1 MESSGSNKAQSP
13 GGPKW
18 VGTVLS
24 IFFPCFGF
32 VWAGQYKRA
41 ALWLLALTASA
52 MLAIMLLV
60 SANMPIWIAFLFILI
75 ALGIQLSSYV
85 KSYQRGRM
93 TLKRWVILI
102 AYGLTYYLAPLP
114 TSLIAQAFRIP
125 TESMAPTL
133 RGSAKNGQGDQV
145 IANKLTYL
153 LDDPK
158 RGDVIVFDTSK
169 VPDLAKIQGPGSGT
183 FYTFRVIGLP
193 REVIEIKNGKI
204 LANNQELGPE
214 DGVPPIS
221 YLSAEDLNY
230 PSRRENV
237 SPLEADEYLVLGD
250 NSANAF
256 DSRFWGAVPRTA
268 IVGKV
273 TRIYYPLSR
282 LNSPLF
288 PEKRE
293 P

>member
-1 MESSGSNKAQSP
+1 MKTSGSNTPKTL

-18 VGTVLS
+18 VGTALS

-41 ALWLLALTASA
+41 VLWLSGLTGSAILAVASLATAS
-52 MLAIMLLV
+52 IPV
-60 SANMPIWIAFLFILI
+60 WIAFLFVLL

-93 TLKRWVILI
+93 TLKHWAILLV
-102 AYGLTYYLAPLP
+102 YGLTYYLAPLP
-114 TSLIAQAFRIP
+114 TSLIAHAFRIP

-133 RGSAKNGQGDQV
+133 RGSEKNGQGDYV
-145 IANKLTYL
+145 IANKLSYL
-153 LDDPK
+153 LADPK
-158 RGDVIVFDTSK
+158 RGNVIIFDTSK
-169 VPDLAKIQGPGSGT
+169 VPDLAKIQGPDSWT

-193 REVIEIKNGKI
+193 GEVIEIKDGKI

-221 YLSAEDLNY
+221 YVSADVLNY
-230 PSRRENV
+230 PAHRRNA
-237 SPLEADEYLVLGD
+237 SQLKADEYFVLGD

-273 TRIYYPLSR
+273 TRIYDPLSR